1 MYKREAT
8 ILNPTGLHARP
19 ASDFVK
25 CAANFK
31 SDITIGRVSS
41 EKTVN
46 AKSIVMLLTQAFSK
60 GTQVCVSA
68 EGEDEKQ
75 AVDTL
80 IELIESGFSEGL
92 EG

>member
-1 MYKREAT
+1 MYNRKTT

-25 CAANFK
+25 CAAQFK
-31 SDITIGRVSS
+31 SDITIGRAGSDKS
-41 EKTVN
+41 VN
-46 AKSIVMLLTQAFSK
+46 AKSIVLLLTQALSR

-68 EGEDEKQ
+68 AGEDEKE

-80 IELIESGFSEGL
+80 VELIESGFSEGL
-92 EG
+92 DG